1 MYQRRRA
8 GRQPLKQEVPLKAG
22 SFCSSLL
29 LLRLKRE
36 ELCLL
41 SFLTGVWEP
50 GCFPF
55 SSWVVGGTLLL
66 AFLLEFCGNRKNV
79 TTYLSNLRWCGALAM
94 TPTVAAPNWFHTT
107 IQTLCG

>member
-1 MYQRRRA
+1 MRQR
-8 GRQPLKQEVPLKAG
+8 QEVPLKAG

-66 AFLLEFCGNRKNV
+66 AFLLEFWGNRGEKEKSHH
-79 TTYLSNLRWCGALAM
+79 LFKHGCSPR
-94 TPTVAAPNWFHTT
+94 PFHTA
-107 IQTLCG
+107 IQSLCG

>member
-1 MYQRRRA
+1 MHQRRRA

-66 AFLLEFCGNRKNV
+66 AFLLEFCGNREKNV
-79 TTYLSNLRWCGALAM
+79 ATYLSKARWYGALAM
-94 TPTVAAPNWFHTT
+94 TPKQPTT
-107 IQTLCG
+107 QTLCG